1 MFLTLP
7 SLTNLFSVP
16 SVLFLKDAF
25 FFFCN
30 VLDDQNTFLGFAY
43 SFDFSVWCCMSS
55 LFNLF
60 SDINS
65 PGDRQSVGL
74 RKGPEKRWELTLGLL
89 LAVTLHHGLHEK
101 NMLHLFCLY

>member
-1 MFLTLP
+1 MFLTFP

-43 SFDFSVWCCMSS
+43 SFDFSVWYCMSS

-60 SDINS
+60 SEIDS

-74 RKGPEKRWELTLGLL
+74 EERS
-89 LAVTLHHGLHEK
+89 
-101 NMLHLFCLY
+101 

>member
-1 MFLTLP
+1 MTKTHSWVLP
-7 SLTNLFSVP
+7 TALISP
-16 SVLFLKDAF
+16 
-25 FFFCN
+25 C
-30 VLDDQNTFLGFAY
+30 G
-43 SFDFSVWCCMSS
+43 CCMSS

-74 RKGPEKRWELTLGLL
+74 RKGPKKCWELTLGLL